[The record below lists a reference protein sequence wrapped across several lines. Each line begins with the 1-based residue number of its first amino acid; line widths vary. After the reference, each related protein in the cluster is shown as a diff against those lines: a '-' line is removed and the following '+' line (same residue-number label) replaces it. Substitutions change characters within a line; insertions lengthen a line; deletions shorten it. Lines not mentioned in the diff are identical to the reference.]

1 VGDVAAEILPLALV
15 VAASPFPILPAIFSL
30 CAPRARLTGLGFL
43 AGWAGGI
50 GVATAVFVAL
60 ATVIEQREETPTWT
74 FWARLVIG
82 AFLIVSGIRVWL
94 NRDARAGSPAW
105 MQSLDGIG
113 PAGALRLGFLLSA
126 VNPKII
132 LLAAAG
138 GLAIGSAALGLVNA
152 ALLAAGF
159 TAVAASSVA
168 IPIFL
173 YLCFG
178 ERVDAP
184 LRAVRG
190 WLEENNAVVMSVV
203 IVAIGVMLVIKGL
216 KGLL

>member
-1 VGDVAAEILPLALV
+1 MGDVAAEILPLAV
-15 VAASPFPILPAIFSL
+15 VIAASPFPVLPAIFIL
-30 CAPRARLTGLGFL
+30 CAPRARLTGLSFL
-43 AGWAGGI
+43 AGWTSGI
-50 GVATAVFVAL
+50 GAATAIFVAL
-60 ATVIEQREETPTWT
+60 ATVIEQREVTPTWT
-74 FWARLVIG
+74 FWARLVLG

-94 NRDARAGSPAW
+94 NRNNRTGSPAW
-105 MQSLDGIG
+105 MESLDGIG

-126 VNPKII
+126 LNPKVV

-138 GLAIGSAALGLVNA
+138 GLAIGSAALGLPNA
-152 ALLAAGF
+152 VLLSLGF
-159 TAVAASSVA
+159 TLVAASSVA
-168 IPIFL
+168 VPIFL

-216 KGLL
+216 KGLS